1 MAEVEKK
8 DNIIKFKNGKN
19 KLNLLYAVIALFIV
33 AYFVFLVFKINYE
46 PVKTEVCLQKTVS
59 SAELADAFIV
69 RDEYPVEASDSEGTL
84 VPLVEDGKR
93 VASGDAVAVV
103 FDNEESAKVYN
114 EIQSVKEEIEYYSSL
129 ENRVGVQTADI
140 TPLDER
146 IYSACEE
153 YVVSVNKGN
162 VSDYGEKEK
171 NIRNAITSRQLATG
185 SVIDPS
191 EKLGELNSKLSELE
205 SKKLGYN
212 TIEAPHPGYY
222 ISLADGYE
230 NAVNYNDVL
239 SLSTAQIQEL
249 INSEPEKANDD
260 KYMGKLSDGFNWYIL
275 CVIDYDNAVK
285 LKVGDSVK
293 IEFTM
298 AAAEPLKAKVALI
311 GENVDGKSAVV
322 FKSNLM
328 NREYSSLRKEQI
340 RITFSEYD
348 GLQVSNK
355 AIREIDGQKG
365 VYVQSGNIVEFKK
378 INILYS
384 DSDISICNN
393 PDNKSG
399 FIELYD
405 EIIVE
410 GTDLYD
416 GKVLD

>member
-8 DNIIKFKNGKN
+8 DNVVKFKKGKKN
-19 KLNLLYAVIALFIV
+19 LNFLYAAIAVFVV
-33 AYFVFLVFKINYE
+33 AYFVVLLFRINYK
-46 PVKTEVCLQKTVS
+46 PVKTEIALQKTVS
-59 SAELADAFIV
+59 EASLTDAFIV
-69 RDEYPVEASDSEGTL
+69 RDEYPVEASASGTL

-114 EIQSVKEEIEYYSSL
+114 EIQSVKEDIAYYSSL
-129 ENRVGVQTADI
+129 QNRVGVQTSDI

-146 IYSACEE
+146 IYSACTEFVE
-153 YVVSVNKGN
+153 AVNKGS
-162 VSDYGEKEK
+162 VGSYGECEEK
-171 NIRNAITSRQLATG
+171 IRNAMTSRQLATG
-185 SVIDPS
+185 SLIDPS
-191 EKLGELNSKLSELE
+191 DKLEKLNSRLSELE

-212 TIEAPHPGYY
+212 TIKAPHPGYY

-230 NAVNYNDVL
+230 NTVKYNDVM
-239 SLSTAQIQEL
+239 SLSTAQVSEL
-249 INSEPEKANDD
+249 LNSQPDKSKLD
-260 KYMGKLSDGFNWYIL
+260 KYMGKLFDDFNWYIL

-285 LKVGDSVK
+285 LKIGDSVK

-298 AAAEPLKAKVALI
+298 TTASPLKAKVALI
-311 GENVDGKSAVV
+311 GENVDGKAAVV

-328 NREYSSLRKEQI
+328 SREYSSLRKEQI

-348 GLQVSNK
+348 GFEISNK
-355 AIREIDGQKG
+355 AIREVDGQKG

-384 DSDISICNN
+384 DNEISICNN
-393 PDNKSG
+393 PENKSG
-399 FIELYD
+399 FVELYD

>member
-1 MAEVEKK
+1 MSEVEKK
-8 DNIIKFKNGKN
+8 DNIIKFKNN
-19 KLNLLYAVIALFIV
+19 KKGLSVLYAFIAVFIV
-33 AYFVFLVFKINYE
+33 VYFLFLIFKINYE
-46 PVKTEVCLQKTVS
+46 PVKTEIAMQKTVAS
-59 SAELADAFIV
+59 TALTNAFIV
-69 RDEYPVEASDSEGTL
+69 RDEYPVETSATGTL

-93 VASGDAVAVV
+93 VASGDTVAVV

-114 EIQSVKEEIEYYSSL
+114 EIQSVKEDIQYYSSL
-129 ENRVGVQTADI
+129 QNRVGVQTSDI

-153 YVVSVNKGN
+153 YVIAVNKGN
-162 VSDYGEKEK
+162 ASAYGGYEE

-185 SVIDPS
+185 TLIDPS
-191 EKLGELNSKLSELE
+191 EKLEQLNSRLASLE

-212 TIEAPHPGYY
+212 TITAPHPGYY

-230 NAVNYNDVL
+230 NTVNYNDVL
-239 SLSTAQIQEL
+239 TLSTAQIGKL
-249 INSEPEKANDD
+249 IDSEPDTSKLD
-260 KYMGKLSDGFNWYIL
+260 KYMGKLFDGFNWYIL
-275 CVIDYDNAVK
+275 CVIDYEDAVK
-285 LKVGDSVK
+285 LKIGDSAK

-298 AAAEPLKAKVALI
+298 TTAEPLKAQVALI
-311 GENVDGKSAVV
+311 GENVDGKTAVV
-322 FKSNLM
+322 FKSKLM

-340 RITFSEYD
+340 RITFAEFE

-355 AIREIDGQKG
+355 AIREVEGQKG

-378 INILYS
+378 INIVYS

-393 PDNKSG
+393 PENESG